1 VENRDP
7 RLDTRTTLVMSHPS
21 ERWNYAREIDKQFN
35 HSRFKSTDNSSAAKK
50 FNEEDKKSSL
60 LTKLTKEPEEKKETP
75 AEKLRRK
82 MRQQLNK
89 QSTH

>member
-1 VENRDP
+1 
-7 RLDTRTTLVMSHPS
+7 MSHPS

-35 HSRFKSTDNSSAAKK
+35 HSRFKNAEATSTSKK
-50 FNEEDKKSSL
+50 FNEDKKASL
-60 LTKLTKEPEEKKETP
+60 LGKLNKEIEEKKETP

-89 QSTH
+89 QSAFKEFSSLRKKKLNH